1 MPSLLIVDDEP
12 SVLTSLAFLFK
23 RHGYDVIAA
32 EHPEKALEQVAALQD
47 IDSLG
52 VVISDYRMPTMSGI
66 ELLHEVAKFAPEA
79 KRILLTAK
87 SDLVS
92 VMDAVNEGGLYRFL
106 TKPCSYDLL
115 LSTVEDAF
123 LIFNSARENRQLNE
137 ELRKANVQLR
147 SLSKKLEARVEHT
160 TRELRAAIY
169 FDRLT
174 GLPSI
179 ELMHDRLAVAIQ
191 AAKRSTQSIS
201 VICVGIE
208 NFSMVNENLGHQVGN
223 ELLCAFAARLEALI
237 WEGDSAGRMHGDRFG
252 LIISNTAPGEASNE
266 FVTRLLGMLQQPF
279 QIGEQQVYLD
289 ANFGIAFYPN
299 DGSSPQ
305 ALLSHAE
312 AAMHQARRDPD
323 SNYRFYSEDIN
334 RRSGERFLLQSQIR
348 AALDNGEFKVHYQ
361 PRINVITGK
370 IIGVE
375 ALLRWQHPERGLLPP
390 AEFLYALEETGLIRP
405 AGQWVLN
412 EVCRSVV
419 KWQAEIGQSLHV
431 AVNVSPI
438 QLKTGDFRDLVEK
451 AIESSGLDLS
461 RTTLELEI
469 TENIFLSDMDQVREQ
484 LDSLRQ
490 MGIKIAI
497 GDFGTGYSSLSYL
510 IKLPIHY
517 LKIDRTFVIDIT
529 KSHDAKAIV
538 RAITSLAQSLRLQV
552 VAEGIETEEQ
562 LEAMRT
568 LDCEEFQGFLFSR
581 PVSAEAMHRLL
592 LANSR
597 DDTTNGRLFKNQDDS
612 EEQFYV

>member
-12 SVLTSLAFLFK
+12 SVLTSLTFLFK
-23 RHGYDVIAA
+23 RHGYDVLSA
-32 EHPEKALEQVAALQD
+32 EHPEKALEQIAAMQD

-66 ELLHEVAKFAPEA
+66 ELLHEIAKFAPEA

-87 SDLVS
+87 SDLVT

-106 TKPCSYDLL
+106 TKPCSYELL
-115 LSTVEDAF
+115 LHTVEEAF
-123 LIFNSARENRQLNE
+123 LMFNSSQENRHLNA
-137 ELRKANVQLR
+137 ELRQANIQLR
-147 SLSKKLEARVEHT
+147 DLSKKLEARVEHT

-191 AAKRSTQSIS
+191 TAKRSSQPTT
-201 VICVGIE
+201 VICIGIE
-208 NFSMVNENLGHQVGN
+208 KFSLINENLGHQVGN
-223 ELLCAFAARLEALI
+223 ELLCAFAARLEALV
-237 WEGDSAGRMHGDRFG
+237 WEGDSVGRMHGDRFA
-252 LIISNTAPGEASNE
+252 LIISNTAPGEAANE
-266 FVTRLLGMLQQPF
+266 LLTRLRGMLQQPF
-279 QIGEQQVYLD
+279 QIGEQQIYLD
-289 ANFGIAFYPN
+289 ANFGIAFYPD

-305 ALLSHAE
+305 TLLSHAE
-312 AAMHQARRDPD
+312 AAMHQARKDPD

-334 RRSGERFLLQSQIR
+334 RQSSERFLLQSQIR

-361 PRINVITGK
+361 PRINIITGK

-390 AEFLYALEETGLIRP
+390 AEFLYALEETGLIRQ

-419 KWQAEIGQSLHV
+419 EWQAEVGYPLHV
-431 AVNVSPI
+431 AVNVSPV
-438 QLKTGDFRDLVEK
+438 QLKTGNFQELVEK
-451 AIESSGLDLS
+451 AIEQSKIDLS
-461 RTTLELEI
+461 KTTLELEI
-469 TENIFLSDMDQVREQ
+469 TENIFLSDMEQVREQ
-484 LDSLRQ
+484 LESLRQ

-497 GDFGTGYSSLSYL
+497 DDFGTGYSSLSYL

-529 KSHDAKAIV
+529 KSRDAKAIV

-562 LEAMRT
+562 LNAMRL

-581 PVSAEAMHRLL
+581 PVSAEAMRQLL
-592 LANSR
+592 IANSR
-597 DDTTNGRLFKNQDDS
+597 DDSSAGRLFKNLDDS
-612 EEQFYV
+612 EEQFYI

>member
-12 SVLTSLAFLFK
+12 SVLASLTFLFK
-23 RHGYDVIAA
+23 RHGYDVLAA
-32 EHPEKALEQVAALQD
+32 ELPERALELVAGLQD

-87 SDLVS
+87 SDLVT

-106 TKPCSYDLL
+106 TKPCSYELL
-115 LSTVEDAF
+115 LSTVEEAF
-123 LIFNSARENRQLNE
+123 MVFSSTQENRQLNA
-137 ELRKANVQLR
+137 ELRQANIQLR
-147 SLSKKLEARVEHT
+147 DLSRKLEARVERT

-191 AAKRSTQSIS
+191 SAKRSSQTIT

-208 NFSMVNENLGHQVGN
+208 KFSMINENLGHQTGN
-223 ELLCAFAARLEALI
+223 DLLCAFAARLEALI
-237 WEGDSAGRMHGDRFG
+237 WEGDSVGRMHGDRFA
-252 LIISNTAPGEASNE
+252 LIISNTAPGEAANE
-266 FVTRLLGMLQQPF
+266 LLTRLRSMLQQPF
-279 QIGEQQVYLD
+279 QIGEQQIYLD
-289 ANFGIAFYPN
+289 ANFGIAFFPD

-305 ALLSHAE
+305 SLLSHAE
-312 AAMHQARRDPD
+312 AAMHQAKKDPN

-334 RRSGERFLLQSQIR
+334 RQSSERFLLQSQIR

-390 AEFLYALEETGLIRP
+390 AEFLYALEETGLIRQ

-419 KWQAEIGQSLHV
+419 EWQAEVGHPLHV

-438 QLKTGDFRDLVEK
+438 QLKAGDFRDMVEK
-451 AIESSGLDLS
+451 AIEQNHLDLS
-461 RTTLELEI
+461 KTTLELEI
-469 TENIFLSDMDQVREQ
+469 TENIFLSDMEQVRNQ
-484 LDSLRQ
+484 LESLRQ

-497 GDFGTGYSSLSYL
+497 DDFGTGYSSLSYL

-529 KSHDAKAIV
+529 KSRDAKAIV

-562 LEAMRT
+562 LEAMRM

-581 PVSAEAMHRLL
+581 PVSAEAMRQLL
-592 LANSR
+592 IANSR
-597 DDTTNGRLFKNQDDS
+597 DDDAAGRLFKNRDDS

>member
-12 SVLTSLAFLFK
+12 SVLTSLTFLFK
-23 RHGYDVIAA
+23 RHGYDVLAA
-32 EHPEKALEQVAALQD
+32 EHPEKALEQIAAMQD

-66 ELLHEVAKFAPEA
+66 ELLHEIAKFAPEA

-87 SDLVS
+87 SDLVT

-106 TKPCSYDLL
+106 TKPCSYELL
-115 LSTVEDAF
+115 LNTVEEAF
-123 LIFNSARENRQLNE
+123 LVFNSSQENRHLNA
-137 ELRKANVQLR
+137 ELRQANIQLR
-147 SLSKKLEARVEHT
+147 DLSKKLEARVEHT

-191 AAKRSTQSIS
+191 AAKRSSQPTT
-201 VICVGIE
+201 VICIGIE
-208 NFSMVNENLGHQVGN
+208 KFSLINENLGHQVGN
-223 ELLCAFAARLEALI
+223 ELLCAFAARLEALV
-237 WEGDSAGRMHGDRFG
+237 WEGDSVGRMHGDRFA
-252 LIISNTAPGEASNE
+252 LIISNTAPGEAANE
-266 FVTRLLGMLQQPF
+266 LLTRLRGMLQQPF
-279 QIGEQQVYLD
+279 QIGERQIYLD
-289 ANFGIAFYPN
+289 ANFGIAFFPD

-305 ALLSHAE
+305 TLLSHAE
-312 AAMHQARRDPD
+312 AAMHQARKDPD

-334 RRSGERFLLQSQIR
+334 RQSSERFLLQSQIR

-361 PRINVITGK
+361 PRINIITGK

-390 AEFLYALEETGLIRP
+390 AEFLYALEETGLIRQ

-419 KWQAEIGQSLHV
+419 EWQAEVGQPLHV
-431 AVNVSPI
+431 AVNVSPV
-438 QLKTGDFRDLVEK
+438 QLKSGNFQELVEQ
-451 AIESSGLDLS
+451 AIEQSKMDLS
-461 RTTLELEI
+461 KTTLELEI
-469 TENIFLSDMDQVREQ
+469 TENIFLSDMEQVREQ
-484 LDSLRQ
+484 LESLRQ

-497 GDFGTGYSSLSYL
+497 DDFGTGYSSLSYL

-529 KSHDAKAIV
+529 KSRDAKAIV

-552 VAEGIETEEQ
+552 VAEGVETEEQ
-562 LEAMRT
+562 LNAMRL

-581 PVSAEAMHRLL
+581 PVSAEAMRQLL
-592 LANSR
+592 IANNG
-597 DDTTNGRLFKNQDDS
+597 DDSSAGRLFKNLDDS
-612 EEQFYV
+612 EEQFYI

>member
-12 SVLTSLAFLFK
+12 SVLTSLTFLFK
-23 RHGYDVIAA
+23 RHGYDVLAA
-32 EHPEKALEQVAALQD
+32 EHPEKALEQVASLRD
-47 IDSLG
+47 IGSLG

-66 ELLHEVAKFAPEA
+66 ELLHEIAKFAPEA

-87 SDLVS
+87 SDLVT

-106 TKPCSYDLL
+106 TKPCSYELL
-115 LSTVEDAF
+115 LRTVEEAF
-123 LIFNSARENRQLNE
+123 LVFNSAQENRQLNE
-137 ELRKANVQLR
+137 ELRQANIQLR

-160 TRELRAAIY
+160 TKELRAAIY

-191 AAKRSTQSIS
+191 SAIRSAQTIT
-201 VICVGIE
+201 VIYIGIE
-208 NFSMVNENLGHQVGN
+208 NFSLINENLGHKIGN
-223 ELLCAFAARLEALI
+223 DLLCAFAARLEALI
-237 WEGDSAGRMHGDRFG
+237 WEGDSAGRMHGDRFA
-252 LIISNTAPGEASNE
+252 LIISNTAPGEPANE
-266 FVTRLLGMLQQPF
+266 LITRLLGLLQQPF
-279 QIGEQQVYLD
+279 QIGEQQIYLD
-289 ANFGIAFYPN
+289 ANFGIAFFPE

-312 AAMHQARRDPD
+312 VAMHQARKDPD
-323 SNYRFYSEDIN
+323 ASYRFYSEDIN
-334 RRSGERFLLQSQIR
+334 RQSNERFILHSQIR
-348 AALDNGEFKVHYQ
+348 AALENGEFKVHYQ

-390 AEFLYALEETGLIRP
+390 AEFLYALEETGLIRQ
-405 AGQWVLN
+405 AGEWVLN
-412 EVCRSVV
+412 EVCKSVV
-419 KWQAEIGQSLHV
+419 EWQAEVGHSLHV

-438 QLKTGDFRDLVEK
+438 QLKAGDFRDLVEK
-451 AIESSGLDLS
+451 AIEHSKLDLS
-461 RTTLELEI
+461 KTTLELEI
-469 TENIFLSDMDQVREQ
+469 TENIFLSDMEQVREQ
-484 LDSLRQ
+484 LNSLRQ

-497 GDFGTGYSSLSYL
+497 DDFGTGYSSLSYL

-529 KSHDAKAIV
+529 KSRDAKAIV

-552 VAEGIETEEQ
+552 VAEGIETEDQ

-581 PVSAEAMHRLL
+581 PVSADAMRQLL
-592 LANSR
+592 IANSR
-597 DDTTNGRLFKNQDDS
+597 NDSSNGKLFKNQDNS

>member
-12 SVLTSLAFLFK
+12 SVLASLAFLFQ
-23 RHGYDVIAA
+23 RHGYDVLTAD
-32 EHPEKALEQVAALQD
+32 HPEKALEQVASLQD
-47 IDSLG
+47 VNTLG
-52 VVISDYRMPTMSGI
+52 VVISDYRMPSMSGI
-66 ELLHEVAKFAPEA
+66 ELLHEISKFAPDA

-87 SDLVS
+87 TDLVT
-92 VMDAVNEGGLYRFL
+92 VMDAVNEGGLYKFL
-106 TKPCSYDLL
+106 TKPCSYELL
-115 LSTVEDAF
+115 LSTVEEAF
-123 LIFNSARENRQLNE
+123 LTFDSTKENRYLNE
-137 ELRKANVQLR
+137 ELKQANIQLQD
-147 SLSKKLEARVEHT
+147 LSKKLEARVEHT

-191 AAKRSTQSIS
+191 SAKRSGQSVT
-201 VICVGIE
+201 VICTGIE
-208 NFSMVNENLGHQVGN
+208 NFSLINENLGHQIGN
-223 ELLCAFAARLEALI
+223 ELLCAFSARLEALI
-237 WEGDSAGRMHGDRFG
+237 WEGDSAGRLHGDRFAM
-252 LIISNTAPGEASNE
+252 IISNTAPGEPANE
-266 FVTRLLGMLQQPF
+266 LVTRLLGILLQPF
-279 QIGEQQVYLD
+279 QIGEQQIYLE
-289 ANFGIAFYPN
+289 ANFGIAFYPD

-312 AAMHQARRDPD
+312 VAMHQAKKDPD

-334 RRSGERFLLQSQIR
+334 RQSTERFLLQSQIR
-348 AALDNGEFKVHYQ
+348 AALENGEFKVHYQ
-361 PRINVITGK
+361 PRVNVITGK

-390 AEFLYALEETGLIRP
+390 AEFLYALEETGLIRQ
-405 AGQWVLN
+405 AGEWVLN

-419 KWQAEIGQSLHV
+419 DWQKDVGSALHV

-438 QLKTGDFRDLVEK
+438 QLKSGDFKSLVEN
-451 AIESSGLDLS
+451 AIKHNSIDLS
-461 RTTLELEI
+461 KTTLELEI
-469 TENIFLSDMDQVREQ
+469 TENIFLSDMEQVRNQ

-497 GDFGTGYSSLSYL
+497 DDFGTGYSSLSYL

-517 LKIDRTFVIDIT
+517 LKIDRAFVIDVT
-529 KSHDAKAIV
+529 KSRDAKAIV

-552 VAEGIETEEQ
+552 VAEGIETEDQ

-581 PVSAEAMHRLL
+581 PVSAEAMRQLL
-592 LANSR
+592 IANSL
-597 DDTTNGRLFKNQDDS
+597 DESSSVKLFKNQDNS
-612 EEQFYV
+612 EEQFYI